1 MFRSLGRLAAR
12 RPLAVIGV
20 WVVLVLA
27 GYALAAL
34 GLHGENVFDRVT
46 TGQPQVPGSQ
56 SEQGEQILDAASDVG
71 ESVTI
76 ALTGIDPDTE
86 ALDET
91 LLPLRSDLAGI
102 DGVVSVVDP
111 LALPGGTSNPAAQ
124 PLLAA
129 DGNGFLLVAELDPTL
144 SDTEHDVA
152 LDAVT
157 ERLDAVPD
165 ELRTLAPD
173 VEGVV
178 GSSSLIVSAV
188 TDQVREDLTTGE
200 RIALPIALLVM
211 IAVFG
216 GFLAAAMPMA
226 GALASIAG
234 GLATLLGLTYLMD
247 VDSAVVNV
255 VTVLGLG
262 LSIDYG
268 LLMVSRYR
276 EELHAILDGGD
287 GGARARRRR
296 GDGAV
301 AQAVETTVAT
311 AGRTV
316 TFSAVTV
323 AVSISG
329 LLVFRPSILRAV
341 GAAGVG
347 VVLVALATAL
357 TLVPALLA
365 LSGRRL
371 YRPGLLSRVP
381 VLRSVLARTAD
392 VSTDDGV
399 FNRLA
404 VRVQRRPWLWLGGVL
419 AVLVVLALPVAHLQV
434 RSSGIELLPANSTQR
449 QFVDLLAEQFPATT
463 SPTVTV
469 VARTS
474 VDEATV
480 WGTEL
485 ATLDGVAGVDAPVAV
500 GDYVSIGVRAETND
514 PGDDVAAG
522 VVREIRAEDP
532 GFTIW
537 VTGQAA
543 NQIDFVEALQAGL
556 WWAVAI
562 VVLATLVLLFLMTGS
577 VVIGIKAL
585 LTNALSLGASL
596 GVLVWGFQDGHL
608 AGLLGFTPA
617 GGIETY
623 VLAMV
628 IAFAF
633 GLAMDYEV
641 FLLSRILELHHAGYD
656 DATAVR
662 LGLQRSARII
672 TSAAA
677 IIIVVFGGFVAG
689 QLLII
694 KEVGFALAIAILID
708 ATLVRMIL
716 VPATMTL
723 LGRANW
729 WAPAPLRALHAR
741 VSLRH

>member
-12 RPLAVIGV
+12 RPLVVIGV

-27 GYALAAL
+27 GYALAGL
-34 GLHGENVFDRVT
+34 GLHGENLFERVT

-56 SEQGEQILDAASDVG
+56 SEQGEQILAAASDVG

-76 ALTGIDPDTE
+76 ALTRINPETE
-86 ALDET
+86 GLDET
-91 LLPLRSDLAGI
+91 LLPVRAELASTP
-102 DGVVSVVDP
+102 GVISVVDP

-129 DGNGFLLVAELDPTL
+129 DGDGFLLVAELDPSLT
-144 SDTEHDVA
+144 TAEHDAA
-152 LDAVT
+152 LSAVT
-157 ERLDAVPD
+157 TRLHAVPD
-165 ELRTLAPD
+165 ELRPLAPT
-173 VEGVV
+173 VVGVV

-216 GFLAAAMPMA
+216 GFLAAGIPMA

-234 GLATLLGLTYLMD
+234 GLATLLGLTYLID
-247 VDSAVVNV
+247 VDAAVVNV

-276 EELHAILDGGD
+276 EELHAILDVSD

-357 TLVPALLA
+357 TLVPALLT
-365 LSGRRL
+365 LTGRRL
-371 YRPGLLSRVP
+371 HRPGLLSRVP
-381 VLRSVLARTAD
+381 GVRSVLARTAE
-392 VSTDDGV
+392 VSTDDGA
-399 FNRLA
+399 FSRLA
-404 VRVQRRPWLWLGGVL
+404 ARVQRHPWAWFGGALV
-419 AVLVVLALPVAHLQV
+419 VLVVLALPVGHLQV
-434 RSSGIELLPANSTQR
+434 RNSGIELLPANSTQR

-463 SPTVTV
+463 SPAVTV

-474 VDEATV
+474 VEAASA
-480 WGTEL
+480 WSAQL
-485 ATLDGVAGVDAPVAV
+485 ATLDGVRAVDAPVTV
-500 GDYVSIGVRAETND
+500 GDYVTIGVRATTDD
-514 PGDDVAAG
+514 PGDEVAAG
-522 VVREIRAEDP
+522 IVREIRAADP
-532 GFTIW
+532 DFTIW

-543 NQIDFVEALQAGL
+543 NQIDFVSALAAGV

-562 VVLATLVLLFLMTGS
+562 VALATLVLLFLMTGS

-585 LTNALSLGASL
+585 LTSALSLGASL

-608 AGLLGFTPA
+608 SGLLGFTSA

-641 FLLSRILELHHAGYD
+641 FLLSRVLELHHAGYD

-694 KEVGFALAIAILID
+694 KEVGFALALAIAVD
-708 ATLVRMIL
+708 ATLVRMVL

-729 WAPAPLRALHAR
+729 WAPAPLRRLHAR
-741 VSLRH
+741 FSLRH